1 MKSLLMCAI
10 AALLSFAAH
19 AEESIWPGEYA
30 GDCGN
35 KVQCIIKID
44 DSGGDKVGV
53 KLVVANRID
62 FNDVK
67 CKLEGRFSRSA
78 VLGISGEFKG
88 APEVLIGRYR
98 EGVEVFG
105 IPKKACGVALNK
117 KYVMFGD

>member
-1 MKSLLMCAI
+1 MKRILMCAM
-10 AALLSFAAH
+10 ATLLPLATH

-35 KVQCIIKID
+35 KVQCIIEIAD
-44 DSGGDKVGV
+44 DGGDKVDV
-53 KLVVANRID
+53 KLVVANRVD

-78 VLGISGEFKG
+78 VLGISGTFKG
-88 APEVLIGRYR
+88 APDVIIGRYR

-105 IPKKACGVALNK
+105 IPKKACGLSLNK

>member
-1 MKSLLMCAI
+1 MKPILIFAAATLLP
-10 AALLSFAAH
+10 FAAH

-35 KVQCIIKID
+35 KVQCIIEID
-44 DSGGDKVGV
+44 DDGGDKVDV

-62 FNDVK
+62 FSDVK
-67 CKLEGRFSRSA
+67 CKLEGRFVRSA
-78 VLGISGEFKG
+78 VLGISGTFKG
-88 APEVLIGRYR
+88 APEVLIGRYP

-105 IPKKACGVALNK
+105 IPKKACGLSLNK

>member
-1 MKSLLMCAI
+1 MCAI
-10 AALLSFAAH
+10 IALLPFAAH
-19 AEESIWPGEYA
+19 AEESVWPGEYA

-35 KVQCIIKID
+35 TVQCIIEID
-44 DSGGDKVGV
+44 DGGGDKVDV

-78 VLGISGEFKG
+78 VLGISGAFKG
-88 APEVLIGRYR
+88 APEVLIGRYP

>member
-1 MKSLLMCAI
+1 MKPILIFAA
-10 AALLSFAAH
+10 AALLPFAAH

-35 KVQCIIKID
+35 KVQCIIEID
-44 DSGGDKVGV
+44 DDGGDKVDV
-53 KLVVANRID
+53 KLVVAHRID

-78 VLGISGEFKG
+78 VLGISGTFKG
-88 APEVLIGRYR
+88 APEVLIGRYP

>member
-1 MKSLLMCAI
+1 MKPIFILAA
-10 AALLSFAAH
+10 AALSPLAAH

-35 KVQCIIKID
+35 KVQCIIEID
-44 DSGGDKVGV
+44 DDGGDKVDV
-53 KLVVANRID
+53 KLVVANRVD

-78 VLGISGEFKG
+78 VLGISGTFKG
-88 APEVLIGRYR
+88 APEVLIGRYP